1 MATKKKQLIRGVIA
15 YTVAFILCAIVAI
28 SRYATGTDIM
38 NLTVFRSKI
47 LGDLTGENGV
57 YSLWPISHFVL
68 YAFLGYLAPSWWWL
82 WICVGIGWELIEY
95 SCGLLVRKLQS
106 TKRTASLGKKA
117 ERMFM
122 PQYEEGEWVSGKPSD
137 ILFNI
142 AGLGLG
148 LLLSKFCKTKQ
159 REKYSDYKSDEKNNL
174 IPPLRDGVT
183 VASRI
188 EERKEESWP

>member
-159 REKYSDYKSDEKNNL
+159 REKYSDYKSGEKEHEQSYSSF
-174 IPPLRDGVT
+174 T
-183 VASRI
+183 T
-188 EERKEESWP
+188 